1 MTASAAATAV
11 LDDQAAQRRA
21 LSRHRWLATGLLLF
35 MAALWLATRLVPDP
49 GFLVLLVRAGAEA
62 AMVGGLADWFA
73 VTALFRHPL
82 GIPIPHTAIVPRS
95 KDRIGE
101 GLGQFVERNFLDPEL
116 VANRLQG
123 LDIAGRLGRWLS
135 NPDSA
140 EKLAGRIT
148 GALPH
153 MLDSITSRALRRF
166 FSRALKDQL
175 ERVDLAP
182 ILGRG
187 LAFLRETDRHH
198 QLFDYLLRA
207 TAEYIDEEQERIY
220 EMVEARSHWWIPKTI
235 DRRIAAALINGIL
248 DLLEELSD
256 PEHSLR
262 LRFDG
267 AVDQLIHDLCHSPE
281 MREKVRRVKDELLEN
296 PETQNYLNR
305 LWDELRKRILTA
317 AENEDSDMRHILA
330 RAIRS
335 VGHALL
341 RDTSSAE
348 RLNDWIARMAREF
361 VTPWRHEIGDF
372 IADVVKS
379 WDGRSV
385 AQRIEL
391 GVGRDL
397 QYIRINGTLVGALVG
412 CMLFLISHLLF

>member
-1 MTASAAATAV
+1 MTASAAEAV
-11 LDDQAAQRRA
+11 IADQEAQRRA

-35 MAALWLATRLVPDP
+35 MAVVWFVTRLVPDP
-49 GFLVLLVRAGAEA
+49 GFVVMLVHAGAEA

-82 GIPIPHTAIVPRS
+82 GLPIPHTAIVPRS

-101 GLGQFVERNFLDPEL
+101 GLGHFVERNFLDPEL

-123 LDIAGRLGRWLS
+123 LDIAGRLGRWLA
-135 NPDSA
+135 DHETA

-187 LAFLRETDRHH
+187 LGLLRETDRHH
-198 QLFDYLLRA
+198 ALFDYLLRA
-207 TAEYIDEEQERIY
+207 AANYIDEEQERIY
-220 EMVEARSHWWIPKTI
+220 EMVEARSQWWIPKTV

-256 PEHSLR
+256 PDHELR
-262 LRFDG
+262 QRFNA
-267 AVDQLIHDLCHSPE
+267 AVDELVHELCHSPE
-281 MREKVRRVKDELLEN
+281 MREKVRLVKDEVLSN
-296 PETQNYLNR
+296 PETQEYLGR
-305 LWDELRKRILTA
+305 LWDQLRARILRE
-317 AENEDSDMRHILA
+317 AENEDGEMRRILA

-335 VGHALL
+335 VGLALL

-348 RLNDWIARMAREF
+348 RLNVWISKMAREF

-372 IADVVKS
+372 IADVVRS

-385 AQRIEL
+385 ADRIEL

-412 CMLFLISHLLF
+412 CMLFLLSNLLF